1 MHHQIVE
8 HDARSWF
15 SNEFMES
22 IYAKFEIGFTSGATF
37 CRDCEE
43 KLFTVNADGTISGCP
58 NSAPEHQFGHIND
71 AVPDLLVSPQRLE
84 NISCERARDPRC
96 YTCEVFEYCNSDCHQ
111 LEWQDDVCGAPK
123 SLMKALASPKRIT
136 IPIKAI
142 NHV

>member
-1 MHHQIVE
+1 MHQQSQQAA
-8 HDARSWF
+8 ARDWF
-15 SNEFMES
+15 DNEFLET
-22 IYAKFEIGFTSGATF
+22 IYAKFESGLTSSGTF

-71 AVPDLLVSPQRLE
+71 PVPDLLVSPQRLE